1 MYGWEKALIERKT
14 LFHFLD
20 CVFSNVSSY
29 YLGQSIHKH
38 IGCNCLIFI
47 SSWQYHIYEV
57 IGLMFVWEKAGQER
71 EPSAWISSALSQC
84 SRWWRWPLMAIYFNI
99 GKNQMITIKK
109 HDKKTPCTPPS
120 LVGHKHKYLKVFIS
134 FFSNGQEIFDKSV
147 DSLRSFLL
155 NPVAHLMMMIMMMTL
170 PMVRDDDGNG
180 DDYDDD

>member
-1 MYGWEKALIERKT
+1 MYLLKLCGFLKIRFWWQVGDIIFSIFGLMYGWEKALIERKT

-71 EPSAWISSALSQC
+71 EPSAWISSAFSQC
-84 SRWWRWPLMAIYFNI
+84 SRWWRWPLMTIYFI
-99 GKNQMITIKK
+99 ISKFV
-109 HDKKTPCTPPS
+109 S
-120 LVGHKHKYLKVFIS
+120 VFAG
-134 FFSNGQEIFDKSV
+134 GQEIFDKSV

-155 NPVAHLMMMIMMMTL
+155 NPVAHLQ
-170 PMVRDDDGNG
+170 
-180 DDYDDD
+180 